1 MATDAPTRNT
11 LGVARGA
18 CGTAT
23 GDGTALVVTLGWRPK
38 YVLVWNSTDATRW
51 EKIDGMTDSHAIN
64 TVTAGT
70 LTNDTNSG
78 ITIQENGFTVSA
90 AAAANGKA
98 LAYFAQ

>member
-38 YVLVWNSTDATRW
+38 YVLVFNSTDAIKW
-51 EKIDGMTDSHAIN
+51 EKIDGMADNLTAK

-70 LTNDTNSG
+70 LTADTNSG

-90 AAAANGKA
+90 AAAANAKA
-98 LAYFAQ
+98 LSYFAQ